1 MAKRNYKKEY
11 KKFQSSK
18 KEIDKRAARN
28 KARADKNKERKKNGK
43 PKLRKDEHVAHIT
56 KNGKTTTRVKSAKKN
71 LGSNKDTPGDRNTRG
86 KGCKKKQPK
95 KARR

>member
-43 PKLRKDEHVAHIT
+43 PKLRKNEHVAHVT

-95 KARR
+95 RKRK

>member
-43 PKLRKDEHVAHIT
+43 PKLRKDEHVAHVT

-71 LGSNKDTPGDRNTRG
+71 LGSNKDTPGDKNTRG

-95 KARR
+95 RKRK

>member
-43 PKLRKDEHVAHIT
+43 PKLRKDEHVAHVT
-56 KNGKTTTRVKSAKKN
+56 KNGKTTTRVKSAKNN

-95 KARR
+95 RKLK

>member
-71 LGSNKDTPGDRNTRG
+71 LGSNKDTPGDKNTRG

-95 KARR
+95 RKRK

>member
-43 PKLRKDEHVAHIT
+43 PKLRKDEHVAHVT

-95 KARR
+95 RKRK

>member
-1 MAKRNYKKEY
+1 MAKRDYKKEY
-11 KKFQSSK
+11 KKFQSSEEQK
-18 KEIDKRAARN
+18 KKRAARN
-28 KARADKNKERKKNGK
+28 KARAEENAKRKKNGK
-43 PKLRKDEHVAHIT
+43 PKLRKDEHVAHVT

-95 KARR
+95 RKRK

>member
-11 KKFQSSK
+11 KKFQSSR

-71 LGSNKDTPGDRNTRG
+71 LGSNKDTPGDKNTRG

-95 KARR
+95 RKRK

>member
-43 PKLRKDEHVAHIT
+43 PKLRKDEHVAHVT
-56 KNGKTTTRVKSAKKN
+56 KNGKTTTRVKSTKKK
-71 LGSNKDTPGDRNTRG
+71 LGFKKDTPGDRNTRG

-95 KARR
+95 RKRK